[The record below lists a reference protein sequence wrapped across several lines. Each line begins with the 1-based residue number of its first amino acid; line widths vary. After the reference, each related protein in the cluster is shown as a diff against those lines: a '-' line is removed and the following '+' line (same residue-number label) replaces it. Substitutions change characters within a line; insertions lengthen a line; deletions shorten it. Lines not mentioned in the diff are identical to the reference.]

1 MDIDL
6 AVQRVDPGVPLPA
19 YAHPGDAGLDL
30 HAAEDLVLAP
40 GERRAVSTG
49 LRIAVPEGWA
59 GFVHPR
65 SGLAARHGITV
76 ANAPGTIDSGYRG
89 DLAVLLI
96 NLGPEPVGIDRGD
109 RIAQLVLQEVGR
121 ARVVEVD
128 VLDTTVRGEGGLG
141 STGMR
146 PF

>member
-1 MDIDL
+1 MDIEL
-6 AVQRVDPGVPLPA
+6 PVQRVDPGVPLPA

-40 GERRAVSTG
+40 GERRAVATG
-49 LRIAVPEGWA
+49 LRVAIPEGWA

-65 SGLAARHGITV
+65 SGLAARHGLTV

-128 VLDTTVRGEGGLG
+128 ALDSTVRGEGGLG
-141 STGMR
+141 STGTR